1 MDKGATTHERIIG
14 RALRLASRDGLGGLT
29 IGTLAAD
36 LGLSKS
42 GLFAH
47 FGSKE
52 ELQLAVLHAAVTH
65 FKRIVMG
72 PAFKAPRGEPR
83 LRALFEGWL
92 DWGSDPALPGG
103 CPFVAASIELD
114 DKPGAPREFLVAT
127 QKEWLK
133 ALAAA
138 ARLGVEE
145 AHFRADLDPAQLA
158 FELYA
163 LILGYHHARRLLR
176 DRRATAR
183 VRQAFD
189 HLVDAARR

>member
-1 MDKGATTHERIIG
+1 MDKGAATHERILG

-29 IGTLAAD
+29 IGTLAGE

-52 ELQLAVLHAAVTH
+52 ELQLSVLQAAIERFKLAVV
-65 FKRIVMG
+65 G

-92 DWGSDPALPGG
+92 DWGNDRDLPGG
-103 CPFVAASIELD
+103 CPFVAAAIELD
-114 DKPGAPREFLVAT
+114 DRPGPLRDLLVST
-127 QKEWLK
+127 QKQWLK
-133 ALAAA
+133 TLAAA
-138 ARLGVEE
+138 ARLAVEE
-145 AHFRADLDPAQLA
+145 EHFRADLDPPQLA

-176 DRRATAR
+176 DRRAEERAR
-183 VRQAFD
+183 RAFD
-189 HLVDAARR
+189 HLLQAARR